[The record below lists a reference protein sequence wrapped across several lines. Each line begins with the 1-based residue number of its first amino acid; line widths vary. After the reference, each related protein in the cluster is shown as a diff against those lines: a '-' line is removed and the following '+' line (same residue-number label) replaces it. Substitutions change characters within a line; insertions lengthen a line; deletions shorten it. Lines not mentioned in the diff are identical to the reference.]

1 MSGDGRSAR
10 RISLSGA
17 CGELSGAC
25 GGLFPPGPRALKR
38 AEKKLLRLTTSLAPV
53 HFPLAVLLLFVV
65 CFLPHKKEGISTE
78 RRLRQAK
85 RQRRRR
91 VSLLPCPDEA
101 TSKTRRS
108 QNLRRSSS

>member
-25 GGLFPPGPRALKR
+25 GGLFPPGPRALRR

-65 CFLPHKKEGISTE
+65 CFLAHKKGGDQHGSGSG
-78 RRLRQAK
+78 A
-85 RQRRRR
+85 
-91 VSLLPCPDEA
+91 CGGH
-101 TSKTRRS
+101 TSA
-108 QNLRRSSS
+108 